1 MIGVKEYE
9 VENSVVICVIYALV
23 NTCIFK
29 VLGIQSIAEP
39 NASITKLLF

>member
-9 VENSVVICVIYALV
+9 VENSVVICALV